1 MRITRFEENPLIT
14 IADVKPSREDFE
26 VVCVFNA
33 GATRV
38 GDETL
43 LLLRVAERPAHTAD
57 EVLSPH
63 LHPKD
68 ASRGVQVLRVSRDDP
83 GLDMPDARV
92 FAYRGTWYLTS
103 ISHLRL
109 ARSRDGRHF
118 TIDDRPTIS
127 PDRQDEEYG
136 IEDPRITRIDDT
148 YYINY
153 SAISSKG
160 VATGLAVTRDFVTFE
175 KRGIIFPPD
184 NRDVTFFPEKIGGR
198 YACYHRP
205 LASMFNRGDMWYAT
219 SPDMVHWGEHRFAF
233 GPQAG
238 SWDAWRVGGGAVP
251 FKTRD
256 GWLEI
261 YHAADENQ
269 RYCLGAFLADGEQP
283 HRIIG
288 HASQP
293 ILTPDAPY
301 EREGFFGNVVFTC
314 GAVVDG
320 AGRVVIY
327 YGAADVC
334 VAAVETSVDDLLAEM
349 K

>member
-26 VVCVFNA
+26 VVCVLNA
-33 GATRV
+33 GAV
-38 GDETL
+38 HFGDEIL
-43 LLLRVAERPAHTAD
+43 LLLRVAERPAHGAD
-57 EVLSPH
+57 EVLAPY
-63 LHPKD
+63 LHPED
-68 ASRGVQVLRVSRDDP
+68 ASRGMQVLRIKKGDRD
-83 GLDMPDARV
+83 LDMPDSRV
-92 FAYRGTWYLTS
+92 FAYKGTWYLTS

-109 ARSRDGRHF
+109 ARSKEGHHF
-118 TIDDRPTIS
+118 TVDDRPTVL
-127 PDRQDEEYG
+127 PERQDEEYG
-136 IEDPRITRIDDT
+136 IEDPRITQIDDT
-148 YYINY
+148 YFINY

-160 VATGLAVTRDFVTFE
+160 VSTSLVVTKDFITFE
-175 KRGIIFPPD
+175 KKGIIFPPD
-184 NRDVTFFPEKIGGR
+184 NRDVTFFPEKIDGQ

-205 LASMFNRGDMWYAT
+205 LASMFDRGDMWYAT

-251 FKTRD
+251 FKTKD

-261 YHAADENQ
+261 YHAADADQ
-269 RYCLGAFLADGEQP
+269 RYCLGAFLADGEKP

-288 HASQP
+288 HASEP
-293 ILTPDAPY
+293 ILSPDAPY

-314 GAVVDG
+314 GAVVEDD
-320 AGRVVIY
+320 GRVLIY

-334 VAAVETSVDDLLAEM
+334 IAAAETSVDDLLAAM